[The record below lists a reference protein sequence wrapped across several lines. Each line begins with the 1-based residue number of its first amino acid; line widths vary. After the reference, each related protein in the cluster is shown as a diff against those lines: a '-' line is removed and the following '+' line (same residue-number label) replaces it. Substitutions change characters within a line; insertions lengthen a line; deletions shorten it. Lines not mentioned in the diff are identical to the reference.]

1 MKSKLFTATALLLML
16 FVSISIA
23 QDYKIPETFVEAKAD
38 QVVSDRA
45 RDFLEDKY
53 QENGKIR
60 IWVYFTDKGFSTEQE
75 FIGKAQDAYNSM
87 TSRTIA
93 RRAKNNAAAI
103 TFKDLPVETNYIE
116 QIKALGLHQ
125 RRVSKWLNAASFE
138 TTPDKLDL
146 IKDLPFVK
154 EIIPVA
160 SIKNKYPADNDII
173 EGDSESTRGNKLN
186 YANSEG
192 QLAMINVPAV
202 HSLDYSGQGVIVAMF
217 DTGFRKSHQAFADI
231 MISGRLLAEHD
242 FVFDDGQ
249 TANEAQDVSDQWSH
263 GTKTWSILGGG
274 WDGYIYG
281 PAYGA
286 SFVLC
291 KTEDTRSETAV
302 EEDNWVAAAEWVDSI
317 GVDVISSS
325 LGYLDWYTSSDF
337 DGNTCATTI
346 AADQAAQN
354 GIVVCNSAGNE
365 GSGSSTIIAPAD
377 ADSIITVGAVYS
389 SGTVTYFS
397 SRGPTADG
405 RTKPEVMAQGYDVTL
420 ANYTSNTAMSTGPG
434 TSFSCP
440 LVGGCAALILEA
452 HPNWTVMQVRE
463 AMMMTADNAE
473 TPNNTYGWGI
483 IDVLAAINYSFFP
496 FQKGDA
502 NNDEVISISD
512 AVYIIN
518 YVFSSGPEPLPE
530 ELAGDANDDDNVNVS
545 DAIYIVNYIFLPGSP
560 PPPGY

>member
-1 MKSKLFTATALLLML
+1 MKSKLFTATALLVML

-23 QDYKIPETFVEAKAD
+23 QEYKIPDKFVEAKAD
-38 QVVSDRA
+38 QVITDRA
-45 RDFLEDKY
+45 RDFLESKY
-53 QENGKIR
+53 QENGTIR
-60 IWVYFTDKGFSTEQE
+60 IWVYFTDKGFNTEQE
-75 FIGKAQDAYNSM
+75 FIAKAQDVYNSM
-87 TSRTIA
+87 TPRSIA
-93 RRAKNNAAAI
+93 RRAKNDAAAI
-103 TFKDLPVETNYIE
+103 NFKDLPVETSYIDA
-116 QIKALGLHQ
+116 IKARGLNH

-138 TTPDKLDL
+138 TAPENLDL

-154 EIIPVA
+154 KITPVA
-160 SIKNKYPADNDII
+160 SIKQKYPDDNDIYK
-173 EGDSESTRGNKLN
+173 GDSESTRSNKLN
-186 YANSEG
+186 YADSQG
-192 QLAMINVPAV
+192 QLEMINVPTA
-202 HSLDYSGQGVIVAMF
+202 HGLGYTGAGVIVAMF
-217 DTGFRKSHQAFADI
+217 DTGFRKSHMAFEDI
-231 MISGRLLAEHD
+231 LLSGRLLAEHD

-274 WDGYIYG
+274 WDGNIYG

-286 SFVLC
+286 TFILC

-317 GVDVISSS
+317 GADVISSS

-337 DGNTCATTI
+337 DGNTCVTTI

-365 GSGSSTIIAPAD
+365 GSASSTLIAPAD

-389 SGTVTYFS
+389 SGEVTYFS

-405 RTKPEVMAQGYDVTL
+405 RTKPEVMAQGYGVTL

-452 HPNWTVMQVRE
+452 HPDWTVMQVRE
-463 AMMMTADNAE
+463 AMMMTADNSE
-473 TPNNTYGWGI
+473 TPDNTYGWGI
-483 IDVLAAINYSFFP
+483 IDVVAAINYSFLE

-518 YVFSSGPEPLPE
+518 YVFNSGPTPVPE
-530 ELAGDANDDDNVNVS
+530 EIAGDANDDDDVNVA
-545 DAIYIVNYIFLPGSP
+545 DATYIVNYIFLPGSP